1 MIDEL
6 QRVKDFGTLEPP
18 PSETARNAARSALA
32 RAITDADRQHRQAPA
47 PANRRRLR
55 WSGGARRLLPIG
67 VAVAFASAAALFFAA
82 PWSSSAPPIWT
93 PARMEDALGDFSVL
107 LVGDVTDRFGTAL
120 GPHSHADVYPTGISC
135 RGLGARTPR
144 GYALFRCSFA
154 YADRAPGGGFGART
168 GSYWTR
174 PWTASTVCVSNVS
187 RGTCPPPLP
196 PDPVRGDP
204 RKCVHDVNGFWGV
217 RCIAETAKVAAT
229 RRQGFPYKRCVA
241 GAVWTTYTCS
251 RAGGHA
257 TVKFIQHP
265 HSWTTR
271 VTSR

>member
-1 MIDEL
+1 MSNPATDLKREL
-6 QRVKDFGTLEPP
+6 L
-18 PSETARNAARSALA
+18 AAAE
-32 RAITDADRQHRQAPA
+32 RQHRQASVPA
-47 PANRRRLR
+47 SGRRFGRSR
-55 WSGGARRLLPIG
+55 GARRLLPIG

-93 PARMEDALGDFSVL
+93 PTRMEDALGDFGVL

-120 GPHSHADVYPTGISC
+120 GPRSHANVGLMGIAC
-135 RGLGARTPR
+135 RGLGPRTHG
-144 GYALFRCSFA
+144 GYALFRCKFA
-154 YADRAPGGGFGART
+154 YFDRGPGGGFGTRT

-196 PDPVRGDP
+196 PDPIRGDP
-204 RKCVHDVNGFWGV
+204 RKCVYDVNGFWGV
-217 RCIAETAKVAAT
+217 RCLARTAKVAAT
-229 RRQGFPYKRCVA
+229 KRQGIPYKRCVA

-251 RAGGHA
+251 RTGGHA